1 MMIGTGSAKIKR
13 PKKIILD
20 TDIGDDIDDAF
31 ALALA
36 IKSPELEI
44 VGVCIENA
52 IDGREKIAL
61 KLIHLESRDDIP
73 VSKGLEVPGLKGKPP
88 ANQVSWS
95 IDYDLT
101 KPCELSAID
110 FIISKVKESP
120 GEITLVIIGA
130 LTNVSAALKKEP
142 EIKNT
147 IKEIVMMGGPFY
159 VGYGIRIEQK
169 PGSDYNLGCDPEA
182 AKYIF
187 TSGIPIT
194 SVGLQVTAHLKLWKE
209 NRDKIKNANTP
220 LTNALWELY
229 KLWGSENFLLWGSEV
244 PTLYDPLAVAV
255 TIDKT
260 FVDRN
265 LVHVEVN
272 DNGDTRVVEGLPPN
286 ADVCTFVDKNRFIDF
301 FMNRI
306 LS

>member
-1 MMIGTGSAKIKR
+1 MIGIGSSEARR
-13 PKKIILD
+13 PKKVILD

-36 IKSPELEI
+36 IRSPELEI

-52 IDGREKIAL
+52 VDGRTKIAL
-61 KLIHLESRDDIP
+61 KLLHLEGRDDIP
-73 VSKGLEVPGLKGKPP
+73 VAKGLRVPGLKGRPP
-88 ANQVSWS
+88 ANQASWS

-101 KPCELSAID
+101 NPCNLNAVD
-110 FIISKVKESP
+110 FIVSKVKRSP
-120 GEITLVIIGA
+120 GEITLMTIGP
-130 LTNVSAALKKEP
+130 LTNVAAALGKEP
-142 EIKNT
+142 GIKSMIN
-147 IKEIVMMGGPFY
+147 EIVMMGGPFY
-159 VGYGIRIEQK
+159 VGYGIRVEQE
-169 PGSDYNLGCDPEA
+169 PGCDYNLGCDPEA
-182 AKYIF
+182 AKSII

-209 NRDKIKNANTP
+209 DRDRIQNANAP

-229 KLWGSENFLLWGSEV
+229 KLWGNEV

-260 FVDRN
+260 FVDRSS
-265 LVHVEVN
+265 VHVEAN
-272 DNGDTRVVEGLPPN
+272 GNGDTRVVEGSPPN
-286 ADVCTFVDKNRFIDF
+286 ADVCTFVDKDRFIGF
-301 FMNRI
+301 FMSRL